1 MKNFGSV
8 EKVGLRNKGTK
19 KLIVVYP
26 FKPEGTD
33 AEIDKTV
40 KDWYYKQS
48 CSAED
53 EILNAYVDFL
63 TENELKSHK

>member
-1 MKNFGSV
+1 MHFQSV
-8 EKVGLRNKGTK
+8 DKIGLRNKETK

-26 FKPEGTD
+26 YKPQGTD
-33 AEIDKTV
+33 SEIDKTV
-40 KDWYYKQS
+40 KDWYYKQN

>member
-1 MKNFGSV
+1 MKNFGNA
-8 EKVGLRNKGTK
+8 EKIGLRNKETK

-26 FKPEGTD
+26 YKPQGTD

-48 CSAED
+48 CAAED

-63 TENELKSHK
+63 SENEMKSHK

>member
-1 MKNFGSV
+1 MKNFASV
-8 EKVGLRNKGTK
+8 EKVGLRDKTTK

-40 KDWYYKQS
+40 KDWYYKQT

-53 EILNAYVDFL
+53 EILNAQVDFL